1 MRWREF
7 KEKTVKMKWWIG
19 YAVLMLALLAGCA
32 VKTPAKPVQDN
43 GAEEAVQTVNVL
55 EFAPREAYHLTEI

>member
-1 MRWREF
+1 
-7 KEKTVKMKWWIG
+7 MKWWIG